1 MRFASDNSGP
11 VHSKIMAALAS
22 ANEGWAMPYGN
33 DDLTRRAADRV
44 REVFE
49 APAAAVYFVATGTAA
64 NAIALATITKPW
76 ETIFCHR
83 VAHIHEDEC
92 NGPEFYT
99 GGAKLTLVEGHTD
112 RMTPEALRAAIEG
125 EGQRGVHGPQR
136 GPVSITSVTE
146 RGTLYTLDE
155 IRALTDVA
163 RDHDLKVHLDG
174 ARFAN
179 ACAALDCTAAEMSWK
194 AGVDVVSFGGTKN
207 GCMGV
212 EAVIFFDPDHAW
224 EFELRRKRGAHL
236 FSKSRFLAAQM
247 DAYLTDD
254 LWLSLARSANDSA
267 TALANRLR
275 DIPGVSFLF
284 EPQANMVFPVLPA
297 AAHRRLHDAG
307 AMYYLWDGSLE
318 DGVDEDIGARL
329 VVDWSCG
336 PENIDRFIDLVRG

>member
-11 VHSKIMAALAS
+11 VHPKIMAALAS

-112 RMTPEALRAAIEG
+112 RMTPEALRAVVEG

-163 RDHDLKVHLDG
+163 R
-174 ARFAN
+174 
-179 ACAALDCTAAEMSWK
+179 
-194 AGVDVVSFGGTKN
+194 
-207 GCMGV
+207 
-212 EAVIFFDPDHAW
+212 
-224 EFELRRKRGAHL
+224 
-236 FSKSRFLAAQM
+236 
-247 DAYLTDD
+247 
-254 LWLSLARSANDSA
+254 
-267 TALANRLR
+267 
-275 DIPGVSFLF
+275 
-284 EPQANMVFPVLPA
+284 
-297 AAHRRLHDAG
+297 
-307 AMYYLWDGSLE
+307 
-318 DGVDEDIGARL
+318 
-329 VVDWSCG
+329 
-336 PENIDRFIDLVRG
+336 